1 MHKHISLLS
10 GSRNRQCLTRMDGT
24 TLATLIKDSGCSN
37 SFGKHLEMV
46 LLIRLYESPD
56 SSRAMSDFP
65 KELDI
70 PTSSATM
77 KTLRYKQDS
86 IHDFAWFAD
95 KRWHVLKGEVELP
108 ISKRKVTTWSFFT
121 NAEAEMWRK
130 APEYISNG
138 IRYMSN

>member
-1 MHKHISLLS
+1 M
-10 GSRNRQCLTRMDGT
+10 
-24 TLATLIKDSGCSN
+24 
-37 SFGKHLEMV
+37 
-46 LLIRLYESPD
+46 
-56 SSRAMSDFP
+56 AMSDFP

-95 KRWHVLKGEVELP
+95 KRWHVLKGKVELP

-138 IRYMSN
+138 IRYMSPMHQEVEWSIQWLQRLEAMVIHLNWMLRLFTK